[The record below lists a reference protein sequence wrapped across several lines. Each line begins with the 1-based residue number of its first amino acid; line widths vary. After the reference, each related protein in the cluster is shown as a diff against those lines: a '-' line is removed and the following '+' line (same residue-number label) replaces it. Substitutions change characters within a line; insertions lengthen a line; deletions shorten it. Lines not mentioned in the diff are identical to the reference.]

1 MKTIKTMSMISF
13 WIFIC
18 SIIAVIICI
27 TVANNGGGSGSG
39 LGLLALIYAAA
50 YSLFMWI
57 KANKLLKAKPVG
69 SSKIMTF

>member
-13 WIFIC
+13 WFFLLSFIAVGI
-18 SIIAVIICI
+18 SIIYG
-27 TVANNGGGSGSG
+27 NQSGGSGSG
-39 LGLLALIYAAA
+39 LGLLALIYATG

-69 SSKIMTF
+69 SSKTLTF

>member
-27 TVANNGGGSGSG
+27 TFANNGGGSGSG